1 MQTIPASWVDRIF
14 ARLQGIYGR
23 EFTGQFSVI
32 DNNGNDIGMENA
44 KTVWGQELG
53 CFALNPDAISFAL
66 LNLPDRAPNAIKFK
80 ELCRLAPRPTG
91 DVRMGYS
98 KTDVDDKAAKEN
110 LERIKDMMKTIKSL
124 QLIK

>member
-14 ARLQGIYGR
+14 ARMQGIYGK

-53 CFALNPDAISFAL
+53 CFAENPDAIGFAL
-66 LNLPDRAPNAIKFK
+66 LNLPERAPNAIKFK
-80 ELCRLAPRPTG
+80 ELCRLAPRKTI
-91 DVRMGYS
+91 DFRMGYN
-98 KTDVDDKAAKEN
+98 KTEVDDQVAEEN
-110 LERIKDMMKTIKSL
+110 LKRITEMIKSIKTL
-124 QLIK
+124 QVIN

>member
-1 MQTIPASWVDRIF
+1 MQTIPVSWVDRIF
-14 ARLQGIYGR
+14 ARLQGVYGR

-44 KTVWGQELG
+44 KLVWGQELG

-80 ELCRLAPRPTG
+80 ELCRLAPGPTV

-110 LERIKDMMKTIKSL
+110 LERIKNMMKSIKGL
-124 QLIK
+124 HLIK

>member
-14 ARLQGIYGR
+14 ARLQGVYGR

-44 KTVWGQELG
+44 KSVWGQELG

-80 ELCRLAPRPTG
+80 ELCRHAPRPTV

-110 LERIKDMMKTIKSL
+110 LERIKNMMKSIKGL
-124 QLIK
+124 HLIK

>member
-14 ARLQGIYGR
+14 ARLQGVYGR

-44 KTVWGQELG
+44 KLVWGQELG

-80 ELCRLAPRPTG
+80 ELCRLAPRPTV

-110 LERIKDMMKTIKSL
+110 LERIKNMMKSIKGL
-124 QLIK
+124 HLIK

>member
-1 MQTIPASWVDRIF
+1 MLTIPASWVDRIF
-14 ARLQGIYGR
+14 ARMQGIYGK
-23 EFTGQFSVI
+23 EFTNQFSVI

-80 ELCRLAPRPTG
+80 ELCRLAPRPTI
-91 DVRMGYS
+91 DVRMSYS
-98 KTDVDDKAAKEN
+98 KTEVDNNAAKEN
-110 LERIKDMMKTIKSL
+110 LERIKDMMKNIKGL
-124 QLIK
+124 HLIK

>member
-14 ARLQGIYGR
+14 ARLQGVYGR

-32 DNNGNDIGMENA
+32 DQNGHDIGLENA

-53 CFALNPDAISFAL
+53 CFAYNSDAIAFAL
-66 LNLPDRAPNAIKFK
+66 LNLPERAPNAIKFK
-80 ELCRLAPRPTG
+80 ELCRLAPRPTV
-91 DVRMGYS
+91 DARMGYN

-110 LERIKDMMKTIKSL
+110 LEKIKEMIKS
-124 QLIK
+124 IKGIQIIN

>member
-14 ARLQGIYGR
+14 ARLQGVYGR

-32 DNNGNDIGMENA
+32 DNSGNDIGMENA
-44 KTVWGQELG
+44 KSVWGQELG
-53 CFALNPDAISFAL
+53 CFALNPDAIAFAL

-80 ELCRLAPRPTG
+80 ELCRLAPRPTV

-110 LERIKDMMKTIKSL
+110 LERIKNMMKNIKGL
-124 QLIK
+124 HLIK

>member
-23 EFTGQFSVI
+23 EFTSQFSVI

-80 ELCRLAPRPTG
+80 ELCRLAPRPTV

-110 LERIKDMMKTIKSL
+110 LERIKNMMKTIKGL